1 MSFYGDVM
9 IARKTARVSFVRTAS
24 PKETMLATKFRNSK
38 ISVASVFA
46 VTPKLGK
53 DSALNITH
61 HKKRKSVNSSKKIL
75 TIRSSLKVMA
85 RI

>member
-1 MSFYGDVM
+1 M

-53 DSALNITH
+53 DFAALNITH
-61 HKKRKSVNSSKKIL
+61 HKKRKSLNSSNKIL